1 MFQAY
6 RWCLKF
12 TKNREEEAEHA
23 HKAVYKQPEEGEN
36 GKSVV
41 HNLFSSA
48 ARTQACSPPL
58 LLLLLW
64 DVARLRGRRL
74 EVEGRG
80 DGVIDMQSMQIR
92 RPHESARAAFSK
104 ETGFQK
110 SAFAG
115 SMWTIGQIDAKHKS
129 VSMWTDPDRSED
141 EDFTLIPGLTR
152 KVSLF

>member
-1 MFQAY
+1 M
-6 RWCLKF
+6 
-12 TKNREEEAEHA
+12 
-23 HKAVYKQPEEGEN
+23 
-36 GKSVV
+36 
-41 HNLFSSA
+41 
-48 ARTQACSPPL
+48 
-58 LLLLLW
+58 
-64 DVARLRGRRL
+64 ARLRGRRL

-104 ETGFQK
+104 ETRFQK

-115 SMWTIGQIDAKHKS
+115 STWTIGQIDAKHKS

-152 KVSLF
+152 KLSLF